1 MHFDIRGHNRI
12 HFFWQRT
19 ETSVRRGMR
28 AENQRGRHKRHLK
41 EVSHYLLLYRFIS
54 KYWKTQLFC
63 KNNKKMLCQFDL
75 NKFWNE
81 RVGPRK
87 QAASSKL
94 RDTMAIL
101 TELLRVS
108 RTFRPWNPNFDL
120 GCGAARTKICWHT
133 EWSWW
138 SDWRAPIFVTHR
150 DWVDSLF
157 ESNGRFQSSR
167 RRNSS
172 RLCCAETK
180 DSLKSVTLKHHKNTL
195 ENCEKWR

>member
-54 KYWKTQLFC
+54 KYCKNTVFFC
-63 KNNKKMLCQFDL
+63 KNIKKMLCQFDL

-108 RTFRPWNPNFDL
+108 TDVPSMKPLFRFRMWSSTNQDLLARWMKLMVGLKGYNFCHPQRL
-120 GCGAARTKICWHT
+120 
-133 EWSWW
+133 SW
-138 SDWRAPIFVTHR
+138 
-150 DWVDSLF
+150 LF
-157 ESNGRFQSSR
+157 IWI
-167 RRNSS
+167 
-172 RLCCAETK
+172 
-180 DSLKSVTLKHHKNTL
+180 
-195 ENCEKWR
+195 KWAFSI